1 MFLSRFGRRLS
12 RFERSGF
19 RSSYHKGFPMNGT
32 IFGALGA
39 HLAWIGLLA
48 VTVGYGRSKN
58 AVNAFM
64 SALATYWL
72 GMGLFWAMGEA
83 LAYGTSLGGWVG
95 AEGFFNGIAERWWF
109 HGLLT
114 AFGGLVAISGALGR
128 ARFGSGLLLAVGLV
142 GVWLP
147 IAHHWVWNAEGW
159 LARLGFVDFGGA
171 GAIHLPAGCAALGV
185 TIAVG
190 PRLGRF
196 TREGLP
202 NALPAHH
209 LPLSALGVTLIGFGW
224 VGVLAGRAAEWSE
237 PIPVGDLAL
246 RALLAHAAGGLVAMW
261 VAWGRF
267 GKPDAALTLNGS
279 VGGIVAVSG
288 AVPLVHP
295 LGAFVIGGVG
305 GALVVFGTGWL
316 DRWQVDDVGGVVP
329 IHALAGAWGL
339 VATGMERLLFGGETL
354 AFFGVQMLGL
364 VVLTGVSTAWGWGLC
379 ALLCRFSRLRTH
391 RDDELEGLDHTE
403 HANEAYPDFQRAE
416 FK

>member
-1 MFLSRFGRRLS
+1 
-12 RFERSGF
+12 
-19 RSSYHKGFPMNGT
+19 MNGMV
-32 IFGALGA
+32 FGALGA
-39 HLAWIGLLA
+39 HVAWVGLLA
-48 VTVGYGRSKN
+48 VTVGYVRSKN

-72 GMGLFWAMGEA
+72 GIGLFWAMGEA

-95 AEGFFNGIAERWWF
+95 TDGFFDGVSERGWF
-109 HGLLT
+109 HGLLI
-114 AFGGLVAISGALGR
+114 AFGGLVAISGVLGR
-128 ARFGSGLLLAVGLV
+128 ARFGSGLLLAAGLV

-147 IAHHWVWNAEGW
+147 VTHHWIWNTDGW
-159 LARLGFVDFGGA
+159 LTRGGFVDFGGA
-171 GAIHLPAGCAALGV
+171 GTIHLSAGCAALGV
-185 TIAVG
+185 TLAVG

-209 LPLSALGVTLIGFGW
+209 LPLSAIGITLIGLGW
-224 VGVLAGRAAEWSE
+224 VGVLAGRATEWNE

-261 VAWGRF
+261 VAWGHF

-288 AVPLVHP
+288 AISFVSP

-305 GALVVFGTGWL
+305 GALVVLGTGWL

-329 IHALAGAWGL
+329 THAFAGAWGL
-339 VATGMERLLFGGETL
+339 FATGLEGLLFEGETF
-354 AFFGVQMLGL
+354 AFLGVQMLG
-364 VVLTGVSTAWGWGLC
+364 VVVVAGTSTAWGWGLC
-379 ALLCRFSRLRTH
+379 TLLCRFAGLRTT